1 MDIDDLPPSDL
12 AKLRDEVL
20 VRPAEFALPSHLSD
34 HWLQL
39 ICRDLDA
46 LAGEGDIQLRNP
58 AAAPLALILHIL
70 SSRVRGSPV
79 TLSMQALHRCYV
91 DYRIEIALE
100 MVRRQA
106 GIGIEPATILTIFTD
121 REVAISDGAVREQI

>member
-1 MDIDDLPPSDL
+1 M
-12 AKLRDEVL
+12 
-20 VRPAEFALPSHLSD
+20 
-34 HWLQL
+34 
-39 ICRDLDA
+39 
-46 LAGEGDIQLRNP
+46 
-58 AAAPLALILHIL
+58 
-70 SSRVRGSPV
+70 

-121 REVAISDGAVREQI
+121 REVAISDGAVREPI